1 MDDALKQLHDLHL
14 PSPPPF
20 WPPAPGWWLLAIA
33 LAALTTLLV
42 VHWRRARRRRRPL
55 RLAERALDGLLAAAR
70 QQRLATREFAD
81 AVNVLLK
88 RALIHGAGQ
97 PAAAPLTGAAWL
109 AYLDRVVNR
118 DTFSNGAGSVLG
130 DDRFSGR
137 DLHDDPGGLHAA
149 ARDVLRAIGRPTRR

>member
-1 MDDALKQLHDLHL
+1 MDDALKQLRDLHL
-14 PSPPPF
+14 PAPPAF

-33 LAALTTLLV
+33 LVALTTLLV
-42 VHWRRARRRRRPL
+42 IHWRRVRRRKRPL

-70 QQRLATREFAD
+70 EQRLATREFAD

-97 PAAAPLTGAAWL
+97 QAAAPLAGTAWL
-109 AYLDRVVNR
+109 AYLDQVVER

-137 DLHDDPGGLHAA
+137 DLDDDPGGLHAA
-149 ARDVLRAIGRPTRR
+149 ARDVLRAIGRAAPR